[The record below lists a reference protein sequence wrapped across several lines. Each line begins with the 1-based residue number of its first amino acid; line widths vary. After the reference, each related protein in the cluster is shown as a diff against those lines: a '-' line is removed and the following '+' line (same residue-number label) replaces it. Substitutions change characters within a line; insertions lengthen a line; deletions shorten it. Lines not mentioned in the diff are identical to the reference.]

1 MRWALYIGSAP
12 IICTAI
18 LAFGYWRATSRVHIH
33 IGLVS
38 AQSGTNSAPV
48 FNAELVLRDPAG
60 NELARGRSDDR
71 FGIVRFAH
79 PQFGSCEREENAAS
93 AEGRPKWDDCI
104 SKKFRWQAAWAPRVS
119 QVDIGFEGCQ
129 LFGIPLKLAGRR
141 DDWWLWWV
149 PLPHIG
155 GDPLTEFSARISV
168 LTGPCQAAVPA
179 PTTEC
184 RLRRGRRSAA

>member
-1 MRWALYIGSAP
+1 MSGRKMRWAVCTGSVALV
-12 IICTAI
+12 CTAV
-18 LAFGYWRATSRVHIH
+18 LAFGYWRAVSRVHIH

-38 AQSGTNSAPV
+38 AQGSTKGAPV
-48 FNAELVLRDPAG
+48 FNAQLVVRDLAG
-60 NELARGRSDDR
+60 NELARGKSDDR

-79 PQFGSCEREENAAS
+79 PRFGSCESEENAAS
-93 AEGRPKWDDCI
+93 AEGRAKWDDCI

-129 LFGIPLKLAGRR
+129 LFGIPLKLTGRR

-168 LTGPCQAAVPA
+168 LASPCQA
-179 PTTEC
+179 
-184 RLRRGRRSAA
+184 RSSGIYD